1 MLQYTEGT
9 IILDEVK
16 IHYYRTGGDKPPV
29 ILLHGMSDN
38 GLCWT
43 PFADVLAPY
52 YDVIMP
58 DAQGHGLSDRI
69 DKNFTFES
77 HAQQTAGL
85 ALGLGLNKPV
95 IMGHSLGGGTA
106 AQIAINYPS
115 LPRAIILE
123 DPGLM
128 PAPAPPPTDER
139 ARQMAEDF
147 SRYFSGLQKKTITEI
162 LAEGRAANPGWSEEE
177 LPSWAE
183 SKLQFDAALLSKVTV
198 SSALYKEAVPQ
209 IKCPALLIIAEKG
222 MVTPEVA
229 KDAAK
234 LWQSKNPFKW
244 VMIKGAG
251 HNIRRENFADYQAA
265 VFDFLKTLPAK

>member
-1 MLQYTEGT
+1 MLSYTEGDIT
-9 IILDEVK
+9 LDEVK
-16 IHYYRTGGDKPPV
+16 IHYYRTGGKKPPL
-29 ILLHGMSDN
+29 ILIHGMSDN
-38 GLCWT
+38 GLCWGQT
-43 PFADVLAPY
+43 AEWLAER

-58 DAQGHGLSDRI
+58 DTQGHGLSDRI
-69 DKNFTFES
+69 DQNFTFES

-85 ALGLGLNKPV
+85 SLGLGLNKPI

-128 PAPAPPPTDER
+128 PAPAPPLTDGR

-147 SRYFSGLQKKTITEI
+147 RRNFIDLQKKTITEI
-162 LAEGRAANPGWSEEE
+162 LAEGRAANPGWPEDEF
-177 LPSWAE
+177 PFWAE
-183 SKLQFDAALLSKVTV
+183 SKLQFDPTLLSKETV
-198 SSALYKEAVPQ
+198 NPDLYKEAMPQ
-209 IKCPALLIIAEKG
+209 IKCSTLLIIAEKG
-222 MVTPEVA
+222 LVAPEVA

-251 HNIRRENFADYQAA
+251 HSIRRENFVDYQAA
-265 VFDFLKTLPAK
+265 VADFLKNLPAK